1 MNLYIGWKAMETR
14 WFKEIS
20 QFNLTC
26 NDGNDAWFVG
36 DNYSLIFQISLKD
49 SSITR
54 IIRIKDEEFEVFR
67 RYWRLEKVG
76 NKLILIPH
84 NSDKIVI
91 FHLDKNEFTFI
102 QLERVLVNCLSCVKE
117 GKILYLIDDFEILVA
132 DMESEKI
139 VEYICIPQYGRT
151 TSEVALL
158 IDGHI
163 IIPLIFQSGV
173 IDFNIAERSFMYF
186 PFKGK
191 INGFVTGVVDEKDIW
206 FAGDRG
212 SIVKWNY
219 LTKES
224 TFYDK
229 PPEGFASFNYAKNGE
244 FIPWGPGWVQG
255 ISFQYW
261 YESVLLD
268 NKVWFLPLLSNSL
281 LYIDKK
287 SNTLQKYTFE
297 NEDEAEGTMYQHR
310 FSKFQFVG
318 VYENRYIKIYST
330 KRHFIY
336 SLDVMK
342 LEHTE
347 EFIDIENVDTSDV
360 EDEYWNHL
368 NRKAMQSGV
377 LEKNDISIMDLIALV
392 NRKDAENHEDRS
404 NKRTGSCIYEMIA
417 AEL

>member
-1 MNLYIGWKAMETR
+1 METR

-20 QFNLTC
+20 QFSLTC
-26 NDGNDAWFVG
+26 VDGNDVWFVG
-36 DNYSLIFQISLKD
+36 ENYSLIFQMSLKD

-76 NKLILIPH
+76 SKLILIPH

-102 QLERVLVNCLSCVKE
+102 QLKRALVNCLSCVKE
-117 GKILYLIDDFEILVA
+117 ENILYLIDDFEILVA
-132 DMESEKI
+132 DMENEKI
-139 VEYICIPQYGRT
+139 VEYICIPQYGRS

-186 PFKGK
+186 PLKGE

-206 FAGDRG
+206 LAGDRG
-212 SIVKWNY
+212 SIVKWDY

-229 PPEGFASFNYAKNGE
+229 SPEGFASFNYAKNGE
-244 FIPWGPGWVQG
+244 FVPWGSGWVQG
-255 ISFQYW
+255 VSFQYW
-261 YESVLLD
+261 YECVLLD
-268 NKVWFLPLLSNSL
+268 NKVWFIPLLSNSL

-297 NEDEAEGTMYQHR
+297 NEDETEETVYKHR
-310 FSKFQFVG
+310 LSKFLLVG
-318 VYENRYIKIYST
+318 VYEKRYIKIYST
-330 KRHFIY
+330 KRHIIY
-336 SLDVMK
+336 RIDVMK
-342 LEHTE
+342 LEHAE
-347 EFIDIENVDTSDV
+347 ESIDIENVDTSVV
-360 EDEYWNHL
+360 EDEYWDHL
-368 NRKAMQSGV
+368 GRKATQGGV
-377 LEKNDISIMDLIALV
+377 VEKSDISILDLIALV
-392 NRKDAENHEDRS
+392 NGKDVENHEDRS
-404 NKRTGSCIYEMIA
+404 NKIIGSCIYEMVSR
-417 AEL
+417 